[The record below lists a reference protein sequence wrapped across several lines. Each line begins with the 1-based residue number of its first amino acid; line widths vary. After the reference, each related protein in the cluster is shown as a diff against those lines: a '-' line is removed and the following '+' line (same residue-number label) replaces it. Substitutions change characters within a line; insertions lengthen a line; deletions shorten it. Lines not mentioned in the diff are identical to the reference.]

1 MNEELNVPLLRKM
14 VEWVEGEATKP
25 IREREW
31 NQDSYVYRGVAFNC
45 GTAYCVAGKIAIDAG
60 WTPFYRRESSTST
73 ERVEKDGVV
82 MDADDVAKRV
92 LGLEDVWGLFNAGN
106 SSSDVRMIAEAL
118 AGEAL

>member
-1 MNEELNVPLLRKM
+1 
-14 VEWVEGEATKP
+14 
-25 IREREW
+25 
-31 NQDSYVYRGVAFNC
+31 
-45 GTAYCVAGKIAIDAG
+45 
-60 WTPFYRRESSTST
+60 
-73 ERVEKDGVV
+73 